1 LASQSELIFEP
12 STHTSVYLI
21 VSSHT
26 SVYSM
31 ASPYFLSIF
40 FFITSFVIFRAFS
53 TSLVDFLIFCINLFT
68 CETLSINLSSSL
80 WIFGYL
86 FIFTKN
92 KDFPMLECCLL
103 LWANSVIRSYSAS
116 HFINSWCTIR
126 DIILFPD

>member
-1 LASQSELIFEP
+1 MASQSELIFEP

-40 FFITSFVIFRAFS
+40 FFITSFVIFRALL
-53 TSLVDFLIFCINLFT
+53 TSFAAFLIFCINLFT

-80 WIFGYL
+80 WIFRYL

-92 KDFPMLECCLL
+92 KDFPILECYLL
-103 LWANSVIRSYSAS
+103 LWANSVIRSYLAS